1 MGFEPHDLRVMSPTS
16 YQTAP
21 LRDID
26 GAGSR
31 GRTGT
36 RVESHGILSPGRLPI
51 PPFRHIRSSVLL
63 NYYITCDRDCQPFFA
78 YFLKKSP
85 DPYWQPPP
93 NVLSLYAAFRRL
105 KTILPKIRRNISPF
119 GEDARQGEYAK
130 HKFQK
135 IRRNIEAVTMGR
147 RAKTINN
154 YFCEAETAPSNEPAE
169 QSVSRR

>member
-1 MGFEPHDLRVMSPTS
+1 MVSHGVKTIINRFYLFADYSPSGRKATSDSQPRSSWSTDSQPQPKRKNSIHQMVFRVLLVAEMGFEPHDLRVMSPTS

-78 YFLKKSP
+78 YF
-85 DPYWQPPP
+85 
-93 NVLSLYAAFRRL
+93 
-105 KTILPKIRRNISPF
+105 
-119 GEDARQGEYAK
+119 
-130 HKFQK
+130 
-135 IRRNIEAVTMGR
+135 
-147 RAKTINN
+147 
-154 YFCEAETAPSNEPAE
+154 
-169 QSVSRR
+169 